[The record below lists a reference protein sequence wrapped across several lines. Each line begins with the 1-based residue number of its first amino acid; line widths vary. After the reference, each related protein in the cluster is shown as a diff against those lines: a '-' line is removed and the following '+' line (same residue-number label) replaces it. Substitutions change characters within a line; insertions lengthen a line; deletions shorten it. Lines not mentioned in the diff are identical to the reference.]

1 MQTITLQQLRD
12 HNACA
17 NQVEL
22 FQKYFG
28 SEVELTPE
36 VVQKYASEFDIYWC
50 AQNLLTPELYER
62 YEEAKAIALKPFEEA
77 IAIALKHY
85 EEAIATPW
93 KHYEEAIATHWKQ
106 SATRLYDGA
115 IAIAREQYDE
125 ARVILFVSLYNQKS
139 LANHIL
145 RKSLKHLCER
155 LVRKH

>member
-1 MQTITLQQLRD
+1 MKTITLQQLRD

-17 NQVEL
+17 SQIAL

-36 VVQKYASEFDIYWC
+36 VVQKYAQEFDIYWC

-62 YEEAKAIALKPFEEA
+62 YYEA
-77 IAIALKHY
+77 IAIAL
-85 EEAIATPW
+85 

-115 IAIAREQYDE
+115 IAIARKQYDE
-125 ARVILFVSLYNQKS
+125 ARAILFVFLYNQ
-139 LANHIL
+139 I
-145 RKSLKHLCER
+145 
-155 LVRKH
+155 